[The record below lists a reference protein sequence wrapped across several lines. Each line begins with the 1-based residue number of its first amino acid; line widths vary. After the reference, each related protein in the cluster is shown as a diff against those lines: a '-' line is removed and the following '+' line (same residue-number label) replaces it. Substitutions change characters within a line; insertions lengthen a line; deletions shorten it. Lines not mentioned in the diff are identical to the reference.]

1 MSGLV
6 GIMKYKVGG
15 KLCLI
20 HEKKE
25 NCIKK
30 VAERVGEFGNV
41 YEK

>member
-1 MSGLV
+1 MR
-6 GIMKYKVGG
+6 YKFGD

-30 VAERVGEFGNV
+30 VAERVYESGNV

>member
-15 KLCLI
+15 KLCLMYEI
-20 HEKKE
+20 KK
-25 NCIKK
+25 ITLKK
-30 VAERVGEFGNV
+30 VAERVYESGNV